1 MRLLA
6 PRRLAS
12 HATVQT
18 GFTIVELLIVIVVIA
33 ILAAI
38 TIVSYN
44 GITQRAIDSSLQ
56 SDLRNAQNTIF
67 VAELDGPIPTDSS
80 SFKASNGATFQ
91 YSYDTSENP
100 SYFCITATIKTRS
113 FYIDRTIAPTLGSC
127 PGHLNGGQAP
137 TPNWVATNSGNANY
151 LAGAMSDDG
160 QKLAIGANPT
170 AYIQTSQDGGN
181 TWTTNGNSSGAF
193 SWAAMTSTPDF
204 STIYALKA
212 TGGVVKS
219 TNNGVTWTTMS
230 SPATSNWKE
239 VVTSNSGAVV
249 VASTFTMSPGV
260 HVSRDSG
267 VTWAFMPAMPLNANV
282 TDVALSDD
290 GKYLYAVSSTGSV
303 YLSTYTSAWSAWVEL
318 PSMAVTSSQTGS
330 ASMIDVS
337 ADGSKVV
344 YSSGNSTTVKIS
356 SDYGATSVSVTYPST
371 RLKGDLKASANAT
384 QLIARSSS
392 GFIYLSFDG
401 GYTWV
406 EQNTPVMIDGA
417 YGAIDVS
424 SNGTKFMAGRLG
436 GPILKATF

>member
-1 MRLLA
+1 MLMRLLA
-6 PRRLAS
+6 PRR
-12 HATVQT
+12 ATTHTEVHQ

-56 SDLRNAQNTIF
+56 SDLRNAQNTVF
-67 VAELDGPIPTDSS
+67 VAELDGAIPTDSS

-113 FYIDRTIAPTLGSC
+113 FYIDRTIPPTLGSC

-137 TPNWVATNSGNANY
+137 TPTWVATNSANANY
-151 LAGAMSDDG
+151 NAGAMSDDG
-160 QKLAIGANPT
+160 QKLAIGGNPS

-204 STIYALKA
+204 STIYALKS

-249 VASTFTMSPGV
+249 VASTFTASPGV

-267 VTWAFMPAMPLNANV
+267 TTWAFMPALNANV

-318 PSMAVTSSQTGS
+318 PSMLVTSSQTGS
-330 ASMIDVS
+330 SSLIDVS

-344 YSSGNSTTVKIS
+344 YSSGNSTTMKIS
-356 SDYGATSVSVTYPST
+356 NDYGATSVSVTYPST
-371 RLKGDLKASANAT
+371 RSKGDLKASANAT

-401 GYTWV
+401 GYTWT
-406 EQNTPVMIDGA
+406 EQNTAVMVDGA